1 MKMSLKDGML
11 QRSCSVCGPGR
22 LMAESV
28 SLDAGASVCRNHSL
42 EMVGCGVKSQ
52 PVGGARQGET
62 GCLGQTISDT
72 GKEVLR
78 SS

>member
-1 MKMSLKDGML
+1 
-11 QRSCSVCGPGR
+11 
-22 LMAESV
+22 MAESV

-42 EMVGCGVKSQ
+42 EMVGCGVKRQ